1 MLINNF
7 ADDVDALAFWDIISE
22 QVKKCELSTALCLT
36 EKGLIHLKNKQIDKT
51 KVSVIELQSFFTSFF
66 YDMPIYRA

>member
-51 KVSVIELQSFFTSFF
+51 KVSVINLFLRVSFTICPDIGHS
-66 YDMPIYRA
+66 